1 MKPDNEQK
9 QQQAAT
15 AASVQVSSQGKVAS
29 VPAIDRLKEFGGFSF
44 LEILL
49 TGIQI

>member
-29 VPAIDRLKEFGGFSF
+29 VPE
-44 LEILL
+44 
-49 TGIQI
+49 